1 MAKKGGPRIHIVR
14 RLDQLQILAS
24 AVRQEIMDALQASG
38 PLTVRQ
44 LARLLGR
51 PADSLYYHLK
61 KLIAADLVREEKS
74 RGSGGG
80 GEARFGLPFG
90 PWHIHY
96 DLKDPESLSAMARVV
111 TTLLRVTD
119 RDYRRALAFE
129 DIVPHGPN
137 RNVWGGRSIGWV
149 TEDDLAAIN
158 GKVMEILD
166 ILKQGK
172 RSKESRLMGFT
183 HAVTLLH
190 PGSERDRE
198 AD

>member
-1 MAKKGGPRIHIVR
+1 
-14 RLDQLQILAS
+14 
-24 AVRQEIMDALQASG
+24 
-38 PLTVRQ
+38 
-44 LARLLGR
+44 
-51 PADSLYYHLK
+51 
-61 KLIAADLVREEKS
+61 
-74 RGSGGG
+74 
-80 GEARFGLPFG
+80 
-90 PWHIHY
+90 
-96 DLKDPESLSAMARVV
+96 MARVV

-190 PGSERDRE
+190 PGSESDRE